1 MENIGREDETQ
12 EFKES
17 TAEMNEA
24 MEAICAM
31 LNNSGRAL
39 VFFGV
44 RDDGDVI
51 GQMIGK
57 NTLKDIS
64 KSVRESI

>member
-1 MENIGREDETQ
+1 MANIGREDETQ

-31 LNNSGRAL
+31 LNNSGKAH
-39 VFFGV
+39 V
-44 RDDGDVI
+44 
-51 GQMIGK
+51 QW
-57 NTLKDIS
+57 
-64 KSVRESI
+64 